1 MLKSIFRNSEEPIT
15 STNIKTYE
23 KENLVEK
30 TTEQDYESLPSQSFL
45 VNAGAGTLAGIAE
58 HCVMFP
64 VDSIKTRLQMITD
77 GTTAST
83 KSIYSLKGLW
93 KGVGSMFMGAGP
105 AHAVYYGSYE
115 YFKHKM
121 NIDEGK
127 SHVKE
132 ATAGAIA
139 TVLSEAVLNPF
150 DVIKQRMQVQ
160 SSKGMVNCGLNI
172 LRKEGIGA
180 FYVSYPTTLL
190 MNIPFN
196 SIHFII
202 YEYYRKKLN
211 PTGKYDPKSHII
223 AGAMAGG
230 IASIITNPL
239 DVSKTLLQLRGTSAD
254 SAIVNANGLWQASKI
269 IYRRNGLIGFTK
281 GMVPRMLYN
290 MPSTAISWTAYE
302 FCKYFLNKKKQS
314 NANEIKIYN

>member
-1 MLKSIFRNSEEPIT
+1 MLKSIFKFSEEPIT
-15 STNIKTYE
+15 SSNIKSINQDYIRFEE
-23 KENLVEK
+23 KN
-30 TTEQDYESLPSQSFL
+30 EQDYESLPSQSFL

-64 VDSIKTRLQMITD
+64 IDSIKTRLQMITD
-77 GTTAST
+77 GTANT
-83 KSIYSLKGLW
+83 KSLYSLKGLW

-115 YFKHKM
+115 YLKHKM
-121 NIDEGK
+121 NIEEGK
-127 SHVKE
+127 NHIKE

-150 DVIKQRMQVQ
+150 DVIKQRMQIH
-160 SSKGMVNCGLNI
+160 SSKGMVKCGLNI
-172 LRKEGIGA
+172 LHKEGIGA

-196 SIHFII
+196 SLHFII

-211 PTGKYDPKSHII
+211 PSGKYDPKSHII

-230 IASIITNPL
+230 IASVITNPL
-239 DVSKTLLQLRGTSAD
+239 DVTKTLLQLRGTSAD
-254 SAIVNANGLWQASKI
+254 STIVNANGLWQASKI
-269 IYRRNGLIGFTK
+269 IYKRNGLIGFTK

-302 FCKYFLNKKKQS
+302 FCKYILQKRTQNES
-314 NANEIKIYN
+314 NMIRI

>member
-1 MLKSIFRNSEEPIT
+1 MLKSIFNFTEDPIT
-15 STNIKTYE
+15 SSYINSIENDIPKF
-23 KENLVEK
+23 KEV
-30 TTEQDYESLPSQSFL
+30 EQDYESLPTQSFL
-45 VNAGAGTLAGIAE
+45 INAGAGSLAGIAE

-64 VDSIKTRLQMITD
+64 IDSIKTRLQMITD
-77 GTTAST
+77 NSVAST
-83 KSIYSLKGLW
+83 KTAYNLKGLW

-105 AHAVYYGSYE
+105 AHAIYFGSYE
-115 YFKHKM
+115 YFKNKF

-127 SHVKE
+127 NHVKE
-132 ATAGAIA
+132 AAAGAIA
-139 TVLSEAVLNPF
+139 TVLSETFLNPF

-160 SSKGMVNCGLNI
+160 NTKGILDCGINI
-172 LRKEGIGA
+172 LRKEGVGA

-239 DVSKTLLQLRGTSAD
+239 DVSKTLLQLRGTSSD
-254 SAIVNANGLWQASKI
+254 SSIIHANGLWKASKI
-269 IYRRNGLIGFTK
+269 IYKRNGLIGFTK

-302 FCKYFLNKKKQS
+302 FCKYILQKRSIKDDD
-314 NANEIKIYN
+314 EIDY

>member
-1 MLKSIFRNSEEPIT
+1 MLNTVIGNYEKPIT
-15 STNIKTYE
+15 SSNIKSIENETVRVEE
-23 KENLVEK
+23 KS
-30 TTEQDYESLPSQSFL
+30 EQDYEYIPSQSFL

-77 GTTAST
+77 GTTSA
-83 KSIYSLKGLW
+83 KNVYSLKGLW

-115 YFKHKM
+115 YLKHKM

-127 SHVKE
+127 SHIKE

-160 SSKGMVNCGLNI
+160 NSKRMVDCGLKI
-172 LRKEGIGA
+172 LRKEGVGA

-196 SIHFII
+196 SVHFII

-211 PTGKYDPKSHII
+211 PSGKYDPKSHII

-239 DVSKTLLQLRGTSAD
+239 DVSKTLLQLRGTSSD
-254 SAIVNANGLWQASKI
+254 SVIVNTNGLWQASKI
-269 IYRRNGLIGFTK
+269 IYKRNGLLGFTK
-281 GMVPRMLYN
+281 GVVPRMLYN
-290 MPSTAISWTAYE
+290 MPSTAISWTVYE
-302 FCKYFLNKKKQS
+302 FCKFVLQKKKQ
-314 NANEIKIYN
+314 NDTNEIKI

>member
-1 MLKSIFRNSEEPIT
+1 MLKSIFSLSEEPIT
-15 STNIKTYE
+15 SSNIKSIKQDNIKFEE
-23 KENLVEK
+23 KN
-30 TTEQDYESLPSQSFL
+30 EQDYESLPSQSFL

-64 VDSIKTRLQMITD
+64 VDSIKTRLQMITE
-77 GTTAST
+77 GTATT
-83 KSIYSLKGLW
+83 KNVYSLKGLW

-105 AHAVYYGSYE
+105 AHAIYYGSYE
-115 YFKHKM
+115 YLKHKM
-121 NIDEGK
+121 NIEEGK
-127 SHVKE
+127 HHVKE
-132 ATAGAIA
+132 AAAGAIA

-160 SSKGMVNCGLNI
+160 STKGMVNCGLNI
-172 LRKEGIGA
+172 LRKEGVGA

-202 YEYYRKKLN
+202 YEFYRKKLN

-254 SAIVNANGLWQASKI
+254 STIVNANGLWQASKI
-269 IYRRNGLIGFTK
+269 IYKRNGLIGFTK

-302 FCKYFLNKKKQS
+302 FCKYILNKRNK
-314 NANEIKIYN
+314 NEF

>member
-1 MLKSIFRNSEEPIT
+1 MLKSIFKLEKPIT
-15 STNIKTYE
+15 TTNIKSVEFE
-23 KENLVEK
+23 KKVKE
-30 TTEQDYESLPSQSFL
+30 EQDYESIPSQSFL

-64 VDSIKTRLQMITD
+64 VDSIKTRLQMITET
-77 GTTAST
+77 GMNS
-83 KSIYSLKGLW
+83 KNVYSLKGLW
-93 KGVGSMFMGAGP
+93 KGVGSMFWGAGP

-115 YFKHKM
+115 FFKHKM
-121 NIDEGK
+121 NIEEGK
-127 SHVKE
+127 SHIKE
-132 ATAGAIA
+132 AAAGAIA

-150 DVIKQRMQVQ
+150 DVIKQRQQIEYASNSMI
-160 SSKGMVNCGLNI
+160 NCGMKI
-172 LRKEGIGA
+172 LQKEGVGA

-211 PTGKYDPKSHII
+211 PSGKYDPKSHII

-230 IASIITNPL
+230 IASIVTNPL
-239 DVSKTLLQLRGTSAD
+239 DVSKTLLQLRGASRDA
-254 SAIVNANGLWQASKI
+254 AISHANGLWQASKI
-269 IYRRNGLIGFTK
+269 IYQRNGLMGFTK
-281 GMVPRMLYN
+281 GMIPRMLYN

-302 FCKYFLNKKKQS
+302 FCKYILHKNVKRKEC
-314 NANEIKIYN
+314 EIRI

>member
-1 MLKSIFRNSEEPIT
+1 MLKSIFKIEEPVT
-15 STNIKTYE
+15 SSNIKSVHKE
-23 KENLVEK
+23 KILKE
-30 TTEQDYESLPSQSFL
+30 EQDYEYLPSQSFL

-64 VDSIKTRLQMITD
+64 VDSIKTRLQMITEN
-77 GTTAST
+77 GV
-83 KSIYSLKGLW
+83 KPKNIYSLKGLW
-93 KGVGSMFMGAGP
+93 KGVGSMFWGAGP

-115 YFKHKM
+115 YLKHKM
-121 NIDEGK
+121 NIDEGEN
-127 SHVKE
+127 HMKE
-132 ATAGAIA
+132 AAAGAIA

-150 DVIKQRMQVQ
+150 DVVKQRQQ
-160 SSKGMVNCGLNI
+160 IEHTSKSMINCGMNI
-172 LRKEGIGA
+172 LRKEGVGA

-230 IASIITNPL
+230 IASIVTNPL

-254 SAIVNANGLWQASKI
+254 STIAHANGLWQASKI
-269 IYRRNGLIGFTK
+269 IYQKNGLIGFTK

-302 FCKYFLNKKKQS
+302 FCKYFLQKKTRR
-314 NANEIKIYN
+314 NENEIRI

>member
-1 MLKSIFRNSEEPIT
+1 MLKSIFKLEKPIT
-15 STNIKTYE
+15 TTNIKSVEIE
-23 KENLVEK
+23 KKVEE
-30 TTEQDYESLPSQSFL
+30 EQDYESIPSQSFL

-64 VDSIKTRLQMITD
+64 VDSIKTRLQMITET
-77 GTTAST
+77 GVTP
-83 KSIYSLKGLW
+83 KNVYSLKGLW
-93 KGVGSMFMGAGP
+93 KGVGSMFWGAGP

-115 YFKHKM
+115 FFKHKM
-121 NIDEGK
+121 NIEEGK

-132 ATAGAIA
+132 AAAGAIA

-150 DVIKQRMQVQ
+150 DVIKQRQQIEYASNNMI
-160 SSKGMVNCGLNI
+160 NCGMKI
-172 LRKEGIGA
+172 LHKEGIGA

-239 DVSKTLLQLRGTSAD
+239 DVSKTLLQLRGTSNDAVI
-254 SAIVNANGLWQASKI
+254 SHANGLWKASKI
-269 IYRRNGLIGFTK
+269 IYQRNGLMGFTK
-281 GMVPRMLYN
+281 GIIPRMLYN

-302 FCKYFLNKKKQS
+302 FCKYILQKNVRRKE
-314 NANEIKIYN
+314 NEIRI

>member
-1 MLKSIFRNSEEPIT
+1 MLKTIFRIPEEPVT
-15 STNIKTYE
+15 IKTIKNDYYLKD
-23 KENLVEK
+23 KE
-30 TTEQDYESLPSQSFL
+30 EQDYESLPTQSL
-45 VNAGAGTLAGIAE
+45 LINAGAGTLAGIAE

-77 GTTAST
+77 SGKVAS
-83 KSIYSLKGLW
+83 SNVYSLKGLW

-121 NIDEGK
+121 NIEEGK

-132 ATAGAIA
+132 AAAGAIA

-150 DVIKQRMQVQ
+150 DVIKQRMQIQ
-160 SSKGMVNCGLNI
+160 SSKGMLNCGINI
-172 LRKEGIGA
+172 LKKEGLSA

-211 PTGKYDPKSHII
+211 PSGKYDPKSHII

-239 DVSKTLLQLRGTSAD
+239 DVSKTLLQLRGTSSD
-254 SAIVNANGLWQASKI
+254 STIVHANGLWKASKI
-269 IYRRNGLIGFTK
+269 IYKRNGLMGFTK

-302 FCKYFLNKKKQS
+302 FCKYILNKKKQKEE
-314 NANEIKIYN
+314 NEIRI